1 MKFLKKNA
9 LPLLI
14 MLALIL
20 GVVAGKLIAIYPTEL
35 MLLQSV
41 SEWIG
46 DAFLNLL
53 QMIIAPLVFASIVTG
68 VAGIGTSSNLGRIS
82 AKTLGLFMTTT
93 LVAILIGLVLVN
105 IIRPGDGVDIL
116 SAASASS
123 DTLQSLSSKQPS
135 FGDILMSIIPTNI
148 VNAFATNNILQ
159 IIVFAIIFGIFT
171 TRIEAT
177 KSALILKFF
186 DSVFQTMMLIT
197 SAVIKLTPIGIFGI
211 VTVQIAL
218 HPDLGQL
225 FAGLGLL
232 IFTVLLSIVVQMF
245 VVIPIFLKIGGV
257 KPFVHMQNMSVPLIT
272 AFTTASSSAAL
283 PLSIKAVTEKSG
295 ISEKIA
301 SFVLPL
307 GATINMNGTALFEC
321 VCVIFLAQAYG
332 IDLSLTQQLIVVA
345 TSLLAAVGSAGIP
358 MAGLVMMTLI
368 LSAVGLPLEGLG
380 VIMSVNFIMDMART
394 SANVWGDCAVAAIV
408 AKSEKEDIN
417 V

>member
-1 MKFLKKNA
+1 MDFLKKNA

-14 MLALIL
+14 LAALII
-20 GVVAGKLIAIYPTEL
+20 GVIAGKLIAAFPTHL
-35 MLLQSV
+35 SLLLSM
-41 SEWIG
+41 SDWIG

-53 QMIIAPLVFASIVTG
+53 QMIIAPLVFTSIVTG
-68 VAGIGTSSNLGRIS
+68 VAGIGTTSNLGRIS
-82 AKTLGLFMTTT
+82 AKTMSLFVATT
-93 LVAILIGLVLVN
+93 LVAILVGLVLVN
-105 IIRPGDGVDIL
+105 LIKPGEGVDIL

-123 DTLQSLSSKQPS
+123 DTLQNISSKQPS
-135 FGDILMSIIPTNI
+135 IGDILMGTIPKNI

-159 IIVFAIIFGIFT
+159 IITFAIIFGIFT
-171 TRIEAT
+171 TKIEAT
-177 KSALILKFF
+177 KSALVLKFF
-186 DSVFQTMMLIT
+186 DAVFNIMMQIT
-197 SAVIKLTPIGIFGI
+197 SAIIKLTPIGIFGI
-211 VTVQIAL
+211 VTVQIAS
-218 HPDLGQL
+218 HPDLGKL

-232 IFTVLLSIVVQMF
+232 ILTVLMSIAIQMF
-245 VVIPIFLKIGGV
+245 IVIPIFLKTGKV
-257 KPFVHMQNMSVPLIT
+257 KPFAHMRNMSVPLIT

-283 PLSIKAVTEKSG
+283 PLSIKANIENSG
-295 ISEKIA
+295 VSERIA

-321 VCVIFLAQAYG
+321 ICVIFLAQSYG
-332 IDLSLTQQLIVVA
+332 IDLSLTQQLIVIA
-345 TSLLAAVGSAGIP
+345 TSMLAAVGSAGIP

-408 AKSEKEDIN
+408 AKSEKEDLK